1 MSQKSDK
8 HTAGARTRWLALIG
22 QAGFLLLTLWAFWLI
37 KRELDALDRN
47 LELRWSWLLWS
58 LFAKLGAVICL
69 GLKFR
74 SQCRL
79 TGVTLEPREW
89 LGLSSIATFHAY
101 LSPAQTGHLL
111 RAIYL
116 RKRHAMSYETY
127 AAQTIG
133 VNLLEV
139 LLAGALGTAL
149 CLALG
154 DRAMALMPVMLGA
167 VLVPVCVAFIAP
179 VSRHVGHDWAPL
191 RLRNWLVRAH
201 ASLDRITH
209 ERYTLGQIALY
220 SGLSVLLRW
229 LGFYCAF
236 FLCGFDADAAQTL
249 LIECVRTAAM
259 VVTITPGNLGLTE
272 GLIAGTAGLLGSS
285 VTAALA
291 AAVVSRLLSM
301 AIHVALGLWYT
312 RVFAREMTPPTP
324 L

>member
-1 MSQKSDK
+1 MSQDLDK
-8 HTAGARTRWLALIG
+8 HTAGSRTRWLALIG
-22 QAGFLLLTLWAFWLI
+22 QVGFLLLAIWAFGLM
-37 KRELDALDRN
+37 KRELDTLDRD
-47 LELRWSWLLWS
+47 LDLRWSWLMWS
-58 LFAKLGAVICL
+58 LLAKLGAVICL

-79 TGVTLEPREW
+79 AGVMLEPHEW

-116 RKRHAMSYETY
+116 RKRHAMSYQTY

-139 LLAGALGTAL
+139 MLAGVFGTAL

-154 DRAMALMPVMLGA
+154 GRALSLMPAMLGA
-167 VLVPVCVAFIAP
+167 MLVPVCVAFMAP
-179 VSRHVGHDWAPL
+179 VSRRAGHGWAPS

-201 ASLDRITH
+201 ASVDRIID
-209 ERYTLGQIALY
+209 ERHTLGRISLY
-220 SGLSVLLRW
+220 SGLSILLRW

-272 GLIAGTAGLLGSS
+272 GLIAGTAGLLGGS
-285 VTAALA
+285 VTVALA

-312 RVFAREMTPPTP
+312 RVFAREMTQPT